1 MRRWW
6 IVLALAS
13 QPAVAQEA
21 LPLDAWS
28 RLPQSHQRSTALPQ
42 PIEYPPHRRA
52 PLDPNTIRALAA
64 RDPEALE
71 HSLRGQ
77 LANPRLNDQVVFVPG
92 APTWVGAREEARRTL
107 RLLARLGRIAP
118 EEQRPRSLLA
128 AGDDASL
135 EAVLTRYPASVHT
148 AGARRLLAERALE
161 RGDLATATL
170 LWRDGGDVPPRDL
183 RDFPRSGLAAAAR
196 GHELSW
202 LHRFHRFQG
211 PPHSGCLGER
221 FAYVSRAVLQAFER
235 STGRLAWEVALP
247 AGWVE
252 ADGDLLLHAS
262 GNTLT
267 CLDPSGE
274 VVWSQAVGRE
284 DEASVRALLAGPSGW
299 VALVFELD
307 RFILVGLDRSGAQR
321 FRTRLW
327 SGHASRRSRIGRWG
341 ANRARRTEVVH
352 SLNDG
357 RLCRAGSALFVSAEG
372 FVARANARSGELLWV
387 RDRGFGEP
395 LPARYAHPV
404 QLDTDG
410 AELWASTA
418 GNLLVRLDPLD
429 GASLPSEQPPCD
441 LILACRPLLRA
452 RVVDGRVR
460 ILDPQG
466 SRDLTKLTPEA
477 IVGPGEVAGRLLL
490 VPGRRSLT
498 WVDWIAGGHG
508 SLPLPD
514 LFPRALSLAPDGS
527 ALVWGEGGVALTRP
541 TRVAAAPA
549 PPPPLPETVA
559 ERIAA
564 LDAPD
569 WRLRRAAFLAL
580 REAPGVDPALRA
592 AHQAEP
598 SAELEQLLR
607 LRAVR
612 QAWGAIAPQ
621 AEPADLDLLA
631 YSPYRIQAELP
642 PLGNA
647 PQLSHLRLALGALP
661 PGPTRSKL
669 LARAVTVCPPL
680 QEILLELLE
689 GHAARRGLARA
700 AAELWVDTLL
710 HDLGEA
716 VRGCV
721 VERASTSALALLYAV
736 ALERSPEER
745 HALHADPNQWNA
757 AEHLAQ
763 LHFSRLFPT
772 SESERREV
780 EARLLTPRRPR

>member
-1 MRRWW
+1 VHRWW
-6 IVLALAS
+6 ILLALAF

-42 PIEYPPHRRA
+42 PIEYPPHHRA
-52 PLDPNTIRALAA
+52 PLDPDTIRTLVD
-64 RDPEALE
+64 RDPERLE
-71 HSLRGQ
+71 RSLRVQ
-77 LANPRLNDQVVFVPG
+77 LADPRLNDQVVFVPG

-118 EEQRPRSLLA
+118 DEQRPRSLLA
-128 AGDDASL
+128 AGDDAAL
-135 EAVLTRYPASVHT
+135 EAVLTRYPTSVHT
-148 AGARRLLAERALE
+148 ALARRLLAERALE
-161 RGDLATATL
+161 RGDLAGATL
-170 LWRDGGDVPPRDL
+170 RWRDGGDAPPRDL
-183 RDFPRSGLAAAAR
+183 RDLARIGLASAAR
-196 GHELSW
+196 HVELGW

-235 STGRLAWEVALP
+235 STGRLAWELALP

-252 ADGDLLLHAS
+252 ASGDLLLHAS

-267 CLDPSGE
+267 CLDSAGE
-274 VVWSQAVGRE
+274 VVWSHSVGRE
-284 DEASVRALLAGPSGW
+284 GEASVRALLAGPSGW
-299 VALVFELD
+299 AALVFELD
-307 RFILVGLDRSGAQR
+307 RFALVGFDRSGAQR

-341 ANRARRTEVVH
+341 ANRARRTEAVY

-429 GASLPSEQPPCD
+429 GASLPSEQPACD

-452 RVVDGRVR
+452 QVLDGRVR
-460 ILDPQG
+460 VFGPEG
-466 SRDLTKLTPEA
+466 SRDLARLTPEA

-498 WVDWIAGGHG
+498 WVDWISGGQG
-508 SLPLPD
+508 SLALPG
-514 LFPRALSLAPDGS
+514 LFPRALCVAPDGS
-527 ALVWGEGGVALTRP
+527 ALVWGEGGVALTRS
-541 TRVAAAPA
+541 THSAVAPA
-549 PPPPLPETVA
+549 LAPPLPETVA
-559 ERIAA
+559 ARIAA

-580 REAPGVDPALRA
+580 REAPDVDSALRA
-592 AHQAEP
+592 AHEAGA

-607 LRAVR
+607 LRKVR
-612 QAWGAIAPQ
+612 QAWAAIAPQ
-621 AEPADLDLLA
+621 AEPAALDLLA
-631 YSPYRIQAELP
+631 YSPYRIHAELP
-642 PLGNA
+642 ALSNG
-647 PQLSHLRLALGALP
+647 PQLSQLRLALGALP

-680 QEILLELLE
+680 QEILLRLLE

-763 LHFSRLFPT
+763 LHFPRLFPT
-772 SESERREV
+772 NESDRREV
-780 EARLLTPRRPR
+780 EGLLLTPGRPR